1 MKQSSTLFLRI
12 VIFVL
17 GLPILASCLFVFPI
31 FTLRGSEI
39 LPEFAYLRFP
49 YLFALYLASLLY
61 FFALY
66 QGFRLLDNID
76 HNEAFSDLS
85 VNALKNIKYS
95 AFAISIVLATFMP
108 IVYYVADLDDAP
120 GLILI
125 GTAIVF
131 TPIVISVF
139 ATLLERLLK
148 EAIRIKSENDL
159 TV

>member
-1 MKQSSTLFLRI
+1 M
-12 VIFVL
+12 
-17 GLPILASCLFVFPI
+17 
-31 FTLRGSEI
+31 
-39 LPEFAYLRFP
+39 
-49 YLFALYLASLLY
+49 LY

-76 HNEAFSDLS
+76 ANDAFSDLS
-85 VNALKNIKYS
+85 VNALKNIKVS

-108 IVYYVADLDDAP
+108 IVYYVADIDDAP

-125 GTAIVF
+125 GAAIVF

-139 ATLLERLLK
+139 AALLERLLK